1 MNLKS
6 ARVLVTGAGANIGRA
21 VALRFAE
28 KGARVAIT
36 TRSNIEGARRTVR
49 EIEEAGGE
57 AVFLQADV
65 TREDEVTGLFQWLE
79 GRFGG
84 IDVLVNNAGA
94 ARPTP
99 FAGSSLNEWRE
110 VFDVNFFSAFLCSQ
124 QAASLMR
131 GQDRGCIINTV
142 SVRGFG
148 HTGREGIMA
157 YSAAKAA
164 LINFTKTLAKELAPS
179 IRVNAV
185 APGFVESSAYD
196 GAPEE
201 LKQAFLDSTLIKRW
215 ISPSELSEAYTYL
228 ASQEAVTGTVLTV
241 DGGFLLKEG

>member
-1 MNLKS
+1 MDLKD

-21 VALRFAE
+21 VALAFAE
-28 KGARVAIT
+28 SGARVAIT
-36 TRSNIEGARRTVR
+36 TRSNIEGARETVR
-49 EIEEAGGE
+49 KIEAAGAEAL
-57 AVFLQADV
+57 FLKADV
-65 TREDEVTGLFQWLE
+65 TREDEVKELFE
-79 GRFGG
+79 GVAERFGG
-84 IDVLVNNAGA
+84 LDILVNNAGA

-99 FAGSSLNEWRE
+99 FSNSSLSEWRE
-110 VFDVNFFSAFLCSQ
+110 VFDVNLFSALLCSQ
-124 QAASLMR
+124 QAVPLMKKE
-131 GQDRGCIINTV
+131 GPGCIINTV

-201 LKQAFLDSTLIKRW
+201 LKQSFLDSTLIKRW
-215 ISPSELSEAYTYL
+215 ISPAELSAAYTYL
-228 ASQEAVTGTVLTV
+228 ASQEAVTGTVVTV